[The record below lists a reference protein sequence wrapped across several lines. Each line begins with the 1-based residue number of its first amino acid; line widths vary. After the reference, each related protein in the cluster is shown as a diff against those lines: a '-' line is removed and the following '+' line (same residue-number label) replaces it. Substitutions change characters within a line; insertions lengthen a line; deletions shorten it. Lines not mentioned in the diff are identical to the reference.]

1 VDAGLAA
8 SAAASVINA
17 AVGALLIRE
26 GRAHRSIAL
35 EADGRHLMT
44 DVLTSVGVIVGVGAV
59 ALTGWEM
66 LDPLIALAVAAN
78 ISMTG
83 VRLVRRSTAGL
94 MDHAL
99 GPDEQRQIA
108 EALAPFED
116 GGVRFHAVRTRQGG
130 RRAFASLHILVPG
143 AWSVQRGHDTAEE
156 VHAAIRQRLPYVTV
170 FTHVEPVE
178 DARSFDDLDLEASD
192 VALDPGGAQPR
203 A

>member
-1 VDAGLAA
+1 M
-8 SAAASVINA
+8 INA

-44 DVLTSVGVIVGVGAV
+44 DVLTSVGVIAGIGAV
-59 ALTGWEM
+59 ALTGWER

-116 GGVRFHAVRTRQGG
+116 GGGVGFHAVRTRQGG

-143 AWSVQRGHDTAEE
+143 AWALQRGHDTAEG

-170 FTHVEPVE
+170 FTHLEPVE
-178 DARSFDDLDLEASD
+178 DARSFDDLDLDVSD
-192 VALDPGGAQPR
+192 LALDPGGP
-203 A
+203 